1 LAKNTTD
8 IVAEIE
14 KDSDINID
22 KIKKTFRNKIDD
34 KTFLDKFDLIK
45 GANPKFIHNP
55 GDRYKLDKRADQISW
70 AKRVYKQNIRV
81 KPKENLT
88 IALESTRTRA
98 ADP

>member
-1 LAKNTTD
+1 MAKNTTD

-55 GDRYKLDKRADQISW
+55 GDRYKLDKRADQIS
-70 AKRVYKQNIRV
+70 
-81 KPKENLT
+81 
-88 IALESTRTRA
+88 
-98 ADP
+98 